1 MSASPSEISSPH
13 QADREMI
20 SMLADSARDFCA
32 RSLPV
37 DRLRALRGKVPAF
50 DKAQFGAMADLGWL
64 GVSVP
69 DTFGGMGLGVVGAT
83 ALSREL
89 GKVAAPE
96 PFIETAVEAVSV
108 LVDLNAD
115 SATVEAL
122 VAGELVVVAALQETA
137 PEYLPNGIVMPDG
150 HTVRLTGEIDA
161 VPLGRDADAF
171 IVPALVEDELAC
183 CLINIDALDLEI
195 EPRLLADGSSNGRLK
210 FSGATARLIGVGDN
224 VNEALSRVRAIV
236 TIAAA
241 SYQLGLAESMLQMT
255 IEYAGTRHQFGQAIG
270 AFQSLQHRLVDCYI
284 DVRLADAVLTD
295 RIASAASESDL
306 PALQAI
312 ASRAAQR
319 VGETVVRITRE
330 AIQIHGAIGYTDEC
344 DVGLFANRAIAHAAR
359 FGRADFHLAQIVQL
373 SAGIESP
380 LVFDQSEDRVDD
392 ALEPPHGDWNALD
405 NETFRKVV
413 RQWHTAN
420 YPDSLKNL
428 RTRARWHECRDWYE
442 KLYRRGFAAPGWP
455 AEHGGMGLAPDKL
468 LIFIEERERLGVI
481 RTPDQGI
488 IMVGPLLMEHGSPE
502 QQDYYLPKALS
513 GEHIWC
519 QGYSEPNSGSDLAS
533 LKTSAVRDGDEFLIN
548 GQKIW
553 TTMAQDANQ
562 MFCLV
567 RTDPSAK
574 PQAGISFI
582 LIDFATPGITVRPI
596 RNIAGDE
603 EFCEVF
609 FDDVRV
615 PCTNIVGDL
624 NDGWTIAKALL
635 GFERFFIG
643 SPKFCRN
650 ALSRVAELAHARGLA
665 NDPVTVERYMRFK
678 LSVDAL
684 ESLYKEFADL
694 IRRGDV
700 PGADISMLKIVAS
713 EIFQSL
719 SEFILDL
726 GGAGAAQVDGI
737 TATGISIDTLHP
749 WYNARPTTIY
759 GGSNEIQRN
768 ILAKAVLRLPSR

>member
-13 QADREMI
+13 QADYEMI
-20 SMLADSARDFCA
+20 GMLADSARDFCS

-37 DRLRALRGKVPAF
+37 DRLRALREKVPAF
-50 DKAQFGAMADLGWL
+50 DRAHFRAMADLGWL
-64 GVSVP
+64 SVGVSEAR
-69 DTFGGMGLGVVGAT
+69 GGMGLGVVGAT
-83 ALSREL
+83 ALAREL
-89 GKVAAPE
+89 GKFAVPE
-96 PFIETAVEAVSV
+96 PFIETAVAAASV
-108 LVDLNAD
+108 LVDLKAD
-115 SATVEAL
+115 SATIDSL
-122 VAGELVVVAALQETA
+122 IAGESVVVAMLHEIGAEC
-137 PEYLPNGIVMPDG
+137 LPNAVTNPEGC
-150 HTVRLTGEIDA
+150 TVRLTGEIDA
-161 VPLGRDADAF
+161 VPLGPDADVF
-171 IVPALVEDELAC
+171 IVPALLEDELAC
-183 CLINIDALDLEI
+183 CLINVDAPDLEI
-195 EPRLLADGSSNGRLK
+195 KPRLLADGSSNGCLK
-210 FSGATARLIGVGDN
+210 FSGATARLLGAGHSATR
-224 VNEALSRVRAIV
+224 ALSRARAIA

-241 SYQLGLAESMLQMT
+241 SYQLGLADSMLQMT
-255 IEYAGTRHQFGQAIG
+255 LEYVGTRHQFGQAIG

-295 RIASAASESDL
+295 CVALAASESDL
-306 PALQAI
+306 PAFQSL

-319 VGETVVRITRE
+319 VGETVLHITRE

-344 DVGLFANRAIAHAAR
+344 DVGLFANRAIAHSAR
-359 FGRADFHLAQIVQL
+359 FGRADFHLTRIVQL
-373 SAGIESP
+373 SGGIDTTQ
-380 LVFDQSEDRVDD
+380 VVDHGEDRVDET
-392 ALEPPHGDWNALD
+392 LEPPQGDWNALD
-405 NETFRKVV
+405 NDTFRKVV

-428 RTRARWHECRDWYE
+428 RTRARWHECRNWYE

-455 AEHGGMGLAPDKL
+455 TEHGGMGLAPDKL
-468 LIFIEERERLGVI
+468 LIFIEERERLGVV

-488 IMVGPLLMEHGSPE
+488 IMVGPLLMQHGSPE
-502 QQDYYLPKALS
+502 QQDFYLPKALS

-533 LKTSAVRDGDEFLIN
+533 LKTSAVRHGDEFVIN

-615 PCTNIVGDL
+615 PCTNIVGKL

-665 NDPVTVERYMRFK
+665 KDSVTVDRYMRIK

-684 ESLYKEFADL
+684 ECLYKEFADL
-694 IRRGDV
+694 IRRGEV

-713 EIFQSL
+713 EIFQDL
-719 SEFILDL
+719 SELILDL

-737 TATGISIDTLHP
+737 DLKGDNIDTLYP